1 MRALLL
7 RASAASPSFCPS
19 MLASPAWAQDETWLD
34 GDLASWNTPGMA
46 IPAAPTIDGNPDPR
60 CVERERPAE
69 TAEDDALIAEGWHL
83 FLPYQRG
90 WGVTLI
96 SGLASY
102 DGMCRP
108 LGYQSFVFVDGV
120 FAGTVSPEPMNSRTD
135 RRRDRCEPL
144 VCRSGL
150 RGIPALCAGR
160 PALLCIEDRLRQ
172 FHDRRHAGR
181 TGAEP
186 CPTVIALRAA
196 RSARRRHQRAVPPG
210 YSRPNAPAS
219 ASRATAASSKPSSA
233 RRSAASAPRDG
244 DGR

>member
-1 MRALLL
+1 MSVRPLPSQLSNPGPGLLSTLGDQTGIVAAQCSRIPTRSLSLALAKESSMRASLLSVL
-7 RASAASPSFCPS
+7 GTFTIILTL
-19 MLASPAWAQDETWLD
+19 MLSSPASAQDETWLD

-46 IPAAPTIDGNPDPR
+46 IPSAPTIEGNTDPR

-120 FAGTVSPEPMNSRTD
+120 
-135 RRRDRCEPL
+135 L
-144 VCRSGL
+144 
-150 RGIPALCAGR
+150 PA
-160 PALLCIEDRLRQ
+160 P
-172 FHDRRHAGR
+172 F
-181 TGAEP
+181 
-186 CPTVIALRAA
+186 
-196 RSARRRHQRAVPPG
+196 
-210 YSRPNAPAS
+210 
-219 ASRATAASSKPSSA
+219 
-233 RRSAASAPRDG
+233 RRSR
-244 DGR
+244 